1 MSADERTGKES
12 GLSAADFQQGGP
24 ERAAKFTPRLTKFRG
39 WFAASLGV
47 GPERKAEIYL
57 ELSRSASLGDT
68 AYWLQIL
75 FAAGVATFGLTLNSP
90 AVIIGAMLIS
100 PLMGPIL
107 AAGLA
112 LAAGDL
118 VLGLRAAAVLALSC
132 LAAVAFSVLL
142 VGLLPFREMT
152 GEIAARTQ
160 PNTLDLFVA
169 LFSGAIGSI
178 AISKEVKGVVTSI
191 PGVAIAVALMPPLC
205 VVGYGVGVALS
216 HDAAEGLRVA
226 GGGGLLFLTNLVA
239 ITFTAM
245 VVFLALHVDTREV
258 RERVREWRRGHGESR
273 WVRAALARYRISE
286 KAGNIGG
293 AYARLL
299 VIVVPM
305 ALLAIPLTRSLNHLK
320 REINRQ
326 RQENQARRAAA
337 DVWQQSFA
345 RLPNGEAR
353 SHIDQLTLSEL
364 GGKLTAYL
372 RVFTSRPYT
381 GEERAE
387 WVRRVA
393 ARLNR
398 PADTVSLQLIEIPTA
413 SGELATIARAEPRV
427 AAPPTVAQLRASFWQ
442 GVEAAL
448 RDLRLPPSV
457 QVVSYRLVTSAAE
470 PGQVVLNYFCDH
482 ELAADTQALITEE
495 VRARFADP
503 TVAVS
508 FARVPTSFGPLTFG
522 RNQSALP
529 ASGAALLDEAGRTL
543 SAHPGLRAE
552 VVTAAERGER
562 EGVAAERAQAV
573 GGYLT
578 EKWRVSPDRV
588 RAVAGAEAART
599 AHLKLTT
606 AASPAALPASLS
618 RLSQAPAAP
627 NGSPAPKP

>member
-1 MSADERTGKES
+1 MSTPT
-12 GLSAADFQQGGP
+12 SALKSAS
-24 ERAAKFTPRLTKFRG
+24 RFTRFRD

-57 ELSRSASLGDT
+57 EISRSASLGDT

-75 FAAGVATFGLTLNSP
+75 FAAGVATLGLTLNSP

-118 VLGLRAAAVLALSC
+118 VLGLRAAAALALSC

-169 LFSGAIGSI
+169 LFSGAIGSV

-216 HDAAEGLRVA
+216 HNAAEGLRVA
-226 GGGGLLFLTNLVA
+226 SGGGLLFLTNLVA

-286 KAGNIGG
+286 KAGKIGG

-299 VIVVPM
+299 VIVLPM
-305 ALLAIPLTRSLNHLK
+305 ALLAIPLTRSLNQLK

-326 RQENQARRAAA
+326 KQENQARRVAT
-337 DVWQQSFA
+337 DVWQQAFA

-353 SHIDQLTLSEL
+353 SHLDQLTLSEL
-364 GGKLTAYL
+364 GGKLTAHL

-413 SGELATIARAEPRV
+413 SGELAAIAREEKRV

-448 RDLRLPPSV
+448 SDLRLPPSV
-457 QVVSYRLVTSAAE
+457 QLVSYRLITSATE
-470 PGQVVLNYFCDH
+470 PEQVVMHYLCDH

-503 TVAVS
+503 TVTVS
-508 FARVPTSFGPLTFG
+508 FARIPPSFGPLAFG

-529 ASGAALLDEAGRTL
+529 ASGAALLDQAGRAL
-543 SAHPGLRAE
+543 NDYPSLRVE
-552 VVTAAERGER
+552 VVAAAEGNER
-562 EGVAAERAQAV
+562 EGVAAERAQAIS
-573 GGYLT
+573 GYLA
-578 EKWRVSPDRV
+578 ERWRVLPSRLQKGSGSV
-588 RAVAGAEAART
+588 AART
-599 AHLKLTT
+599 AMIRLTLDAAPA
-606 AASPAALPASLS
+606 AASSLRLS
-618 RLSQAPAAP
+618 RLSPSPQPPAVRP
-627 NGSPAPKP
+627 TP